1 MPVDAR
7 PARLADCPITVEGF
21 SGPLDL
27 LLRLVEERR
36 LPVTELSLVAV
47 TDQFLAHLASLD
59 DVPLELVADFTVVA
73 ARLVAL
79 KARALLPRPAEP
91 EPAGE
96 PAPDDLIRQLQL
108 YQAFRDAARELRLR
122 EQRGRRAHARSSA
135 PPLPPARPE
144 VGGLEPAVLLAA
156 LRRWYRRVEP
166 HPVTLRLPPAIS
178 LRAMARRLLSRL
190 RGGART
196 FRELVGRR
204 ADRRELA
211 AGFLALLMLIRRGA
225 VQAEQPVPFG
235 EITVVPRERHLRE
248 AAADD

>member
-21 SGPLDL
+21 SGPLNL

-96 PAPDDLIRQLQL
+96 PEPDDLVRQLQL

-122 EQRGRRAHARSSA
+122 EQRGQCAYARPSV
-135 PPLPPARPE
+135 PPPPPAWAK
-144 VGGLEPAVLLAA
+144 VVALESAVLLAA
-156 LRRWYRRVEP
+156 LRRWHHRVEP
-166 HPVTLRLPPAIS
+166 RPAMLRLPPAIS
-178 LRAMARRLLSRL
+178 LRAMTRRLLVRL

-204 ADRRELA
+204 ADCRELA
-211 AGFLALLMLIRRGA
+211 AGFLALLILIRRGV

-235 EITVVPRERHLRE
+235 EITVMPRERRLRE
-248 AAADD
+248 AATDD